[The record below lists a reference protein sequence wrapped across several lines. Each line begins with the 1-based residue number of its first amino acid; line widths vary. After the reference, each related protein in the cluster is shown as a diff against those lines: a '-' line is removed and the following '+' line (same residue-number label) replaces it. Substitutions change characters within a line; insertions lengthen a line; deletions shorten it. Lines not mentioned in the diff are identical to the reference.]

1 MHCATQGI
9 RTKMHCA
16 ALSQGNT
23 TRPNTGK
30 HQRKL
35 DCLVWKEHV
44 MNGMLIVMLCCV
56 LLFCDA
62 SGTSAGAILLPSG
75 VLVAMRDNVNCSHHR
90 KDLLQRVRSIV

>member
-1 MHCATQGI
+1 MHCNT
-9 RTKMHCA
+9 
-16 ALSQGNT
+16 LSQGDT

-35 DCLVWKEHV
+35 DRLVWEEHV

-75 VLVAMRDNVNCSHHR
+75 VLVAVRDNANCSHHR
-90 KDLLQRVRSIV
+90 RWWFQKAVVRSIV